1 MSGIGEIL
9 KAAGDFGTFQKRLV
23 LFSLLPCLTL
33 AFHQFCQLF
42 MVVDVPHYCNTDW
55 ILAVGPNLTEE
66 ERWNLTLP
74 RDADGAYEQCSMYSP
89 VDWDLDSIVAY
100 GLNATEKCSSGWVY
114 PSAQQPSLL
123 TEFDLVCDRKDLND
137 ISQSIY
143 MLGLFLGAMIFGPL
157 SDRIGRRPVVLISIL
172 LQGVFGLGIALVP
185 HFYVYMAF
193 RCVVGASVSGIMM
206 TFLALATEWVGVSYR
221 PRAVLASHCCFA
233 IGQMILAGLSYGIRN
248 WRLLEIVG
256 SAPIFILFLFIWVL
270 PESARWLVTKG
281 KIEEAK
287 EYFQK
292 AAAVNKRTIPPEL
305 LDQLKRETQTKSGS
319 ILDLLGKKHLRKV
332 TLIMSCAWFVNSLVY
347 YGLSLNVTNF
357 GLDIYLTQLAF
368 GAVEIPGRFGC
379 IFILQWFGRKKSQ
392 AGLLLLSGLVCL
404 ILTVIPEDQ
413 PVVIT
418 VLATIG
424 KFTASASF
432 SSAYVYTAEL
442 FPTVI
447 RQSGVGLC
455 SMVARVAGIIAPLIR
470 LLEQY
475 HQVIPMA
482 VYGGTTVLGGLLC
495 FLLPETRGV
504 DLADST
510 GGGQPTAEVHENAS
524 SSAENGHMKVKDGG
538 QDKEYTKS
546 TYF

>member
-1 MSGIGEIL
+1 MSGIGENL
-9 KAAGDFGTFQKRLV
+9 KAAGEFGPFQRRLV
-23 LFSLLPCLTL
+23 LFSLPPCLIL

-55 ILAVGPNLTEE
+55 IRAVGPNLTEE
-66 ERWNLTLP
+66 EQLNLTLP
-74 RDADGAYEQCSMYSP
+74 RDADGEYEQCSMYSP
-89 VDWDLDSIVAY
+89 VDWDLDSIMVY

-114 PSAQQPSLL
+114 PTAQQPSLL
-123 TEFDLVCDRKDLND
+123 TEFDLVCDRKNLND
-137 ISQSIY
+137 VSQSIY
-143 MLGLFLGAMIFGPL
+143 MLGMFLGAMIFGLL
-157 SDRIGRRPVVLISIL
+157 SDRFGRRPVLLVSIL
-172 LQGVFGLGIALVP
+172 LEGLFGVGIALVP
-185 HFYVYMAF
+185 HFYVYLAF

-206 TFLALATEWVGVSYR
+206 TLLALATEWVGVSYR
-221 PRAVLASHCCFA
+221 PQAVLLSHCCFA
-233 IGQMILAGLSYGIRN
+233 AGQMILAGLSYGIPN
-248 WRLLEIVG
+248 WRLLQIVG

-287 EYFQK
+287 KYLKK
-292 AAAVNKRTIPPEL
+292 AASINKRTIPPEL
-305 LDQLKRETQTKSGS
+305 LDQLKCETQTKSGS
-319 ILDLLGKKHLRKV
+319 ILDLLRKKHLLKV

-368 GAVEIPGRFGC
+368 GAVEIPGRVGC
-379 IFILQWFGRKKSQ
+379 ILMLQWFGRKKSQ
-392 AGLLLLSGLVCL
+392 GGFLLLSGLVCL
-404 ILTVIPEDQ
+404 IITVIPEDQ

-442 FPTVI
+442 FPTII

-455 SMVARVAGIIAPLIR
+455 SMVARVAGIIAPLIL
-470 LLEQY
+470 LLEQ
-475 HQVIPMA
+475 HHRAIPMA
-482 VYGGTTVLGGLLC
+482 IYGGTTVLGGLLC

-504 DLADST
+504 ELADGT
-510 GGGQPTAEVHENAS
+510 EGGQPTAVVHENDS
-524 SSAENGHMKVKDGG
+524 SSSETGHVKVKDGG
-538 QDKEYTKS
+538 QVNENTKN